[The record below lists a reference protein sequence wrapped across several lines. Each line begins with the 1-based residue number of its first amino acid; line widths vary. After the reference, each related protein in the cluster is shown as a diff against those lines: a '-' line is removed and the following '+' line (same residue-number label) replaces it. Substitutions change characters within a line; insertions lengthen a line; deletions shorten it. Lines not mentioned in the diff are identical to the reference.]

1 MFRLNRG
8 DVRGIAV
15 NTMFDIGSAGGG
27 LKSQER
33 DYLYVYVEQGADQN
47 RQQRIRVFDV
57 SDPMAPERARGNPR
71 VYGGTGRLLMFRAYN
86 EPFLQHFV
94 AAVGAGG
101 LGTLVDVSKPQVGAQ
116 VATTWSDVNGIR
128 DMVFEEF
135 AFDRMVDERGRWEKD
150 ISHEGARYLTEQ
162 EILRV
167 LRAKVPRESYETD
180 RYGRRIR

>member
-1 MFRLNRG
+1 M
-8 DVRGIAV
+8 
-15 NTMFDIGSAGGG
+15 AG
-27 LKSQER
+27 
-33 DYLYVYVEQGADQN
+33 
-47 RQQRIRVFDV
+47 
-57 SDPMAPERARGNPR
+57 
-71 VYGGTGRLLMFRAYN
+71 
-86 EPFLQHFV
+86 
-94 AAVGAGG
+94 GAGG
-101 LGTLVDVSKPQVGAQ
+101 LGTLVDASKPQVGAQ

-150 ISHEGARYLTEQ
+150 ISHEGTRYLTRE